1 MANFFKAIGRWIK
14 EWFRRTIVGLKRK
27 PQNIPLVFLAISFIY
42 YSFNLTKVSMATE
55 GCALSPMGLMSFIT
69 FLFSILSMV
78 SLLNAFPR
86 REKTKIPMIIVCVV
100 MLVGVFVADIV
111 YGIKIVERI
120 AIGDI
125 NESFENAV
133 YFCKDTMLII
143 HEILIGISIVLILTL
158 PLYSKLL
165 KKINTS
171 IQLEYTEGMNAIEIE
186 ED

>member
-100 MLVGVFVADIV
+100 MLVGVFIADIV
-111 YGIKIVERI
+111 YGLKIVERLASTAPVSSLYI
-120 AIGDI
+120 D
-125 NESFENAV
+125 AV
-133 YFCKDTMLII
+133 YYCQTMLLV
-143 HEILIGISIVLILTL
+143 HEILISVAIVLILTL
-158 PLYSKLL
+158 PFYSKLL
-165 KKINTS
+165 KMINTS